1 MCVCVRVCVCVC
13 ACVCV
18 CVCLSMCVCVC
29 VTCQRYLLESRQVM
43 AKISAV
49 VCGQPSFAA
58 LSPHEASLI
67 INGLARTGTMDMP
80 LLRRLFDAM
89 RRAPQGSWVMH
100 TYMYIYIYIYIHIYI
115 YIYM

>member
-1 MCVCVRVCVCVC
+1 
-13 ACVCV
+13 
-18 CVCLSMCVCVC
+18 
-29 VTCQRYLLESRQVM
+29 M

-80 LLRRLFDAM
+80 LLQRLFDAM
-89 RRAPQGSWVMH
+89 RRAPQGSWATQDTVRVADALVRLKLMSVPELMGMDLLERVKAELLAAPCGEIGGRGIVYNG
-100 TYMYIYIYIYIHIYI
+100 TRYTA
-115 YIYM
+115 